1 MDREFTNEIG
11 MVNATDVIPS
21 ILEVICQAT
30 GMGFAA
36 VARVTEDRWIACS
49 VRDEIGFGLEP
60 GGELEIETTL
70 CNEVRAHRDPV
81 LIDDVDCDPH
91 YRDHHTPEIYSL
103 KSYISVPIV
112 LSDGSFFGTLCAISP
127 APAQV
132 SKPEIL
138 GMFKLFA
145 RMIGYHLEASQSL
158 VDSKTA
164 LLTEQDAS
172 ALREQFIA
180 VLGHDLRNPLAG
192 IKGGMRILENENLS
206 DRGKTVLGLV
216 NATVSRMGGLIDN
229 VMDFARGRLGGG
241 ITLDPSLQPI
251 DTTVQQVVDE
261 LRSTYPDREIIV
273 DLKLATEIY
282 ADHSRLGQLF
292 SNLLGNALM
301 HGDPAAPIRAVL
313 DSEGDQL
320 TFETM
325 NFGEP
330 IPADAMENLF
340 SPFERGQARSSLQG
354 LGLGLYISSQI
365 AQAHGGDLTAK
376 SEGRETT
383 FTFRMPVDRTQV

>member
-1 MDREFTNEIG
+1 MDRKFAKDVDK
-11 MVNATDVIPS
+11 VNAIDAVPS
-21 ILEVICQAT
+21 ILELICQTT

-60 GGELEIETTL
+60 GGELKIETTI
-70 CNEVRAHRDPV
+70 CNEIRAHRQSV
-81 LIDDVDCDPH
+81 FIDDVDSDPS

-103 KSYISVPIV
+103 KSYISVPII
-112 LSDGSFFGTLCAISP
+112 LSDNTFFGTLCAISP
-127 APAQV
+127 KPSQV
-132 SKPEIL
+132 SRPEIV

-145 RMIGYHLEASQSL
+145 EMIGFHIEASQSL
-158 VDSKTA
+158 VESKSA
-164 LLTEQDAS
+164 LSTEQETS

-192 IKGGMRILENENLS
+192 IEGGMRMLERENLS
-206 DRGKTVLGLV
+206 ERGKSVLELV
-216 NATVSRMGGLIDN
+216 NATIGRMAGLIDN

-241 ITLDPSLQPI
+241 ITLDPSKQRI
-251 DTTVQQVVDE
+251 DATVQQVADE
-261 LRSTYPDREIIV
+261 LHSTYPDRSIVV
-273 DLKLATEIY
+273 DLRLEMEVL
-282 ADHSRLGQLF
+282 ADHGRLGQLF

-301 HGDPAAPIRAVL
+301 HGDRTAPIQVVL
-313 DSEGDQL
+313 ERDGDHL
-320 TFETM
+320 KFETT

-330 IPADAMENLF
+330 IPAEAMENLF

-365 AQAHGGDLTAK
+365 AQAHQGSLTAK
-376 SEGRETT
+376 SEGRETV
-383 FTFRMPVDRTQV
+383 FTFRTPLG